1 MTENRSNSERIVIV
15 GALCGIVIVAA
26 VTFYQFMYTP
36 TTSAAGKPEA
46 VELSGTVT
54 TNRTAGIPQN
64 ITFTSMSDGT
74 NYVAVCEGGGNPADY
89 SITLPNEDTYQVT
102 VTSTVFGLIGG
113 GGTDAGTLN
122 LDETKTSLIKDWES

>member
-1 MTENRSNSERIVIV
+1 MNENRGNSEGIVAVGVLCAIVV
-15 GALCGIVIVAA
+15 GAAVIA
-26 VTFYQFMYTP
+26 YQFMDTP
-36 TTSAAGKPEA
+36 TTSAAGKPEE
-46 VELSGTVT
+46 VELSGIVT

-89 SITLPNEDTYQVT
+89 NITLPNEDTYHVT

-122 LDETKTSLIKDWES
+122 LDETKTSLIKDLEG